1 MFKEFLLDA
10 TRIHFMLLV
19 FQFCVNC
26 IICEVFNDTLY
37 QTRCVRLTYVLF
49 NVMASHLI
57 LKRCEII
64 LHYRFAQ
71 LHDGVDLYSCTL
83 CVCVVCI

>member
-1 MFKEFLLDA
+1 M
-10 TRIHFMLLV
+10 
-19 FQFCVNC
+19 
-26 IICEVFNDTLY
+26 FNDTLY

-71 LHDGVDLYSCTL
+71 LHDVAHSGGSDVTL
-83 CVCVVCI
+83 DMTRDITLGSVYTLRKMLC